1 MKRVFV
7 IFFISLMSAPVF
19 GGVVTGN
26 KAFQKALVVGV
37 DVAMVKP
44 LMLVGAT
51 IGLTS
56 WLVAQPAGLLG
67 QKDLDEQGIE
77 RFTDPLKE
85 FVSMP
90 GSED

>member
-1 MKRVFV
+1 MIVFTLAF
-7 IFFISLMSAPVF
+7 IFVL
-19 GGVVTGN
+19 GT
-26 KAFQKALVVGV
+26 VVGV
-37 DVAMVKP
+37 
-44 LMLVGAT
+44 
-51 IGLTS
+51 TS